1 MENEAPVENDPLA
14 SNSQP
19 ASVEP
24 AAERKAAAILIGPII
39 VQSFSTPIVG
49 AIMLIAGLLIGYFGR
64 PLVAAQLAPAP
75 TATAIPVA
83 AESDSQ
89 TESRALLMQSLIART
104 DHFQGKED
112 APVVMLEFSDFQ

>member
-1 MENEAPVENDPLA
+1 MEDNKESGMIDSSAENIQDGAAPAP
-14 SNSQP
+14 
-19 ASVEP
+19 
-24 AAERKAAAILIGPII
+24 KKAAILIGPII

-64 PLVAAQLAPAP
+64 PLVTAQLAPTP
-75 TATAIPVA
+75 TATAIPAA

-89 TESRALLMQSLIART
+89 AESRALLMQSLIAKT

>member
-1 MENEAPVENDPLA
+1 MENEAPVENDTLA
-14 SNSQP
+14 SHSQP
-19 ASVEP
+19 ASVQPPIEH
-24 AAERKAAAILIGPII
+24 KTAAILIGPII

-64 PLVAAQLAPAP
+64 PLVAARLAPAP
-75 TATAIPVA
+75 TAIPAA
-83 AESDSQ
+83 AESDGQ
-89 TESRALLMQSLIART
+89 AESRALLMQSLIAKT

>member
-1 MENEAPVENDPLA
+1 MEDNKESGVIDSSAENIQDGAAPAP
-14 SNSQP
+14 Q
-19 ASVEP
+19 
-24 AAERKAAAILIGPII
+24 KAAILIGPII

-64 PLVAAQLAPAP
+64 PLVAAQLAPTP
-75 TATAIPVA
+75 TAIPA
-83 AESDSQ
+83 AAQSDSQ
-89 TESRALLMQSLIART
+89 AESRALLMQSLIAKT

>member
-1 MENEAPVENDPLA
+1 L
-14 SNSQP
+14 
-19 ASVEP
+19 EP
-24 AAERKAAAILIGPII
+24 ISIPERI
-39 VQSFSTPIVG
+39 G